1 VSPRSERDLSDVFA
15 APLAGRVIG
24 SSATSIVVAE
34 WRDPGGQE
42 LPIYI
47 APLHRHDDDDEAW
60 YVLEGALR
68 VRLGD
73 QDLELPTGAAM
84 IAKRGTPHTYWN
96 PLPGPTRY
104 LLVMTPRIHA
114 LIEALHQLTGRSE
127 ETVAAVFRAHRSE
140 YLGWPA
146 R

>member
-1 VSPRSERDLSDVFA
+1 VSLPAARDLSDIFA

-24 SSATSIVVAE
+24 SSASIVVAE
-34 WRDPGGQE
+34 WRDPGGQQ
-42 LPIYI
+42 PPTYI

-73 QDLELPTGAAM
+73 RDLEVPSGAAV
-84 IAKRGTPHTYWN
+84 IAKRGTAHTYWN
-96 PLPGPTRY
+96 PRPGPTRY

-114 LIEALHQLTGRSE
+114 LIEALHELSDRSE
-127 ETVAAVFRAHRSE
+127 ETVAAIFRAHRSE